1 MVTQLKQNWWILAL
15 RGGLAVIFAILAFLW
30 PVATA
35 FAFVFILAAFA
46 FVEGIFAFIGAFGWG
61 LPATQRFLLVLMGIL
76 GLAVGVVA
84 VLYPGILAI
93 TLVFVVAW
101 WAIVTGILQL
111 VVAVEMRKVIPND
124 WLLVLSGIISIAFG
138 ILLIWRPY
146 AGVLTLAYLFGF
158 YALLYGFMLL
168 GLSFRVKGMATNLA
182 G

>member
-1 MVTQLKQNWWILAL
+1 MITQLKQNWWILAL
-15 RGGLAVIFAILAFLW
+15 RGALAVLFGILAFAW

-46 FVEGIFAFIGAFGWG
+46 FIEGIFAIIGAFGWG
-61 LPATQRFLLVLMGIL
+61 LPGTQRFLLILMGLL
-76 GLAVGVVA
+76 GLGVGVCA
-84 VLYPGILAI
+84 VLYPGILAL

-101 WAIVTGILQL
+101 WAIVTGVLQL

-124 WLLVLSGIISIAFG
+124 WLLVLGGIVSVLFG
-138 ILLIWRPY
+138 VLLIWRPF

-168 GLSFRVKGMATNLA
+168 GLSFRLKGLTTASSA
-182 G
+182 